1 MSEKSCVNDQ
11 TWNGVS
17 MGVFLFSWIFK
28 EILETRGLN
37 DALVLVSGATGVCG
51 LLAIFLKVPEE
62 QEKKSHYEIIDYKT
76 LTPSRAK
83 TVLKSYFACHRM
95 MRPQFVM
102 FLGAISFTCMGMLGK
117 GAHKRLHFNGS
128 LEIGQIHVWQGN
140 IFSRT
145 AL

>member
-1 MSEKSCVNDQ
+1 
-11 TWNGVS
+11 

-62 QEKKSHYEIIDYKT
+62 QEKKSHYEIIDYET
-76 LTPSRAK
+76 MTTSRAK
-83 TVLKSYFACHRM
+83 TVLKSYFACDRM
-95 MRPQFVM
+95 MRLQFVM

-117 GAHKRLHFNGS
+117 GAR
-128 LEIGQIHVWQGN
+128 EQG
-140 IFSRT
+140 
-145 AL
+145 A

>member
-1 MSEKSCVNDQ
+1 MSEKSCITDQ

-28 EILETRGLN
+28 EILETYGLN
-37 DALVLVSGATGVCG
+37 DVLVLVSGATGVCG

-62 QEKKSHYEIIDYKT
+62 QEKKSYYEIIDYET

-83 TVLKSYFACHRM
+83 TVLKSYFACNRM

-117 GAHKRLHFNGS
+117 GAR
-128 LEIGQIHVWQGN
+128 EQC
-140 IFSRT
+140 
-145 AL
+145 A